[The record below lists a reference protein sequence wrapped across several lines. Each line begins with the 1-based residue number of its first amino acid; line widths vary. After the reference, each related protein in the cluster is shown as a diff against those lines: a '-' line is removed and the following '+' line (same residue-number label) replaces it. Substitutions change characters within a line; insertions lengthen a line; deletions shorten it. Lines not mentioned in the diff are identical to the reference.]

1 MFWASLFQNTCQVV
15 KCWVFQKQNEH
26 FAKFTGKYLCKR
38 LFFNKVA
45 GLRLATLLKKRL
57 WHRYFPGLQ
66 LYLKKRLWHRCFPVN
81 FVKVLRTSFL
91 QNTSGQLLP
100 DPANIFWSPRR
111 LEDMFSVAISCLP
124 RHTIPLI
131 PKSFEDVLRT
141 SWRDLEDVLEEKK
154 LSWLRN
160 TFL

>member
-81 FVKVLRTSFL
+81 FVKILKAPFFTEYLRATASDFSKMEPEESWDRFSKSHSKWTTSYFH
-91 QNTSGQLLP
+91 LLP
-100 DPANIFWSPRR
+100 
-111 LEDMFSVAISCLP
+111 IS
-124 RHTIPLI
+124 
-131 PKSFEDVLRT
+131 KQY
-141 SWRDLEDVLEEKK
+141 EK
-154 LSWLRN
+154 N
-160 TFL
+160 